1 MKTSRNLFSMF
12 TATSTENEAQGS
24 GTDTAKHLVAPAAD
38 QLPACAL
45 ASRLHS
51 YSHASIRD
59 IRRLLNSAHML
70 TPERERALRQA
81 VSNCEICV
89 QVGRPAPSRKVSP
102 IRIVAEFNQTVQ
114 VDFKFITL
122 RNIPLTLFH
131 IVDSDTAYSTAQI
144 VPYRDLY
151 HAANVFESQWISAHG
166 VPSSLA
172 ADPEFART
180 GFKQLL

>member
-1 MKTSRNLFSMF
+1 MF
-12 TATSTENEAQGS
+12 TAISTDNEAQGS
-24 GTDTAKHLVAPAAD
+24 GTDTAKQLVAPAAD

-59 IRRLLNSAHML
+59 LRRLLNIAHML
-70 TPERERALRQA
+70 TPERERALRQV

-114 VDFKFITL
+114 VDFMFITL

-131 IVDSDTAYSTAQI
+131 IFDSATAYSTAQI
-144 VPYRDLY
+144 VPSRDLY

-166 VPSSLA
+166 APSSLA
-172 ADPEFART
+172 ADP
-180 GFKQLL
+180 